1 MNQSPRAPGVTIE
14 CPIRWGD
21 MDALG
26 HVNNIVYFQYC
37 EDARIAY
44 FEALGIDRFQDQPT
58 DGPGMVTASLNFRK
72 QLRFP
77 GTVAVTANVT
87 SVGGKSFVIAYT
99 IRDLADGSVAADGSS
114 VCLFVDYAAAKA
126 KPLPREMVERMAE
139 LEQNPQL
146 LAERPS
152 V

>member
-1 MNQSPRAPGVTIE
+1 MSQSSSAPGVTIE

-44 FEALGIDRFQDQPT
+44 FEALGINEFKLQPS

-72 QLRFP
+72 QLRYP

-87 SVGGKSFVIAYT
+87 SIGGKSFVLGYT

-114 VCLFVDYAAAKA
+114 VCVFVDYAAAKA
-126 KPLPREMVERMAE
+126 KPLPRGMIERMAE
-139 LEQNPQL
+139 IEQNPQL
-146 LAERPS
+146 LARKDA
-152 V
+152 